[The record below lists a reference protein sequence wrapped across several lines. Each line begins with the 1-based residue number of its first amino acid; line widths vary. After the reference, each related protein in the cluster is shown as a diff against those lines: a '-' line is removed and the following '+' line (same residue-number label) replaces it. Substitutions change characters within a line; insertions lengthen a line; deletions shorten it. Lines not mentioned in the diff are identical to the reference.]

1 VIIKNFKAVVISD
14 RNFRWI
20 LIALVSFSLIPRLIN
35 LDQSLLD
42 LQPFRQTQTAMT
54 VWMFLTEG
62 VDLFNYQTPIFGPPF
77 YAPFEFPLYQYFAV
91 LIFRLGISDI
101 EIASRITTILFYI
114 LSCWSLYKVI
124 HLLFKSRK
132 VTLLTLV
139 HFCFT
144 PFSINWS
151 RAVTIEYCALFFCL
165 LTLYFFLLLRTKHA
179 QNYWHL
185 MLGTLIACL
194 AFSIKLTTAYPYVL
208 FMFLVFGYDSFK
220 QLKLLKKNS
229 SFSQLRLQFWPLI
242 LKGILFFV
250 LPFGLMY
257 LWVRHTDLLKMESA
271 FSYVTTSSSLKDW
284 NFGTWDDKLSWNNW
298 MVIFNRINNSLLPF
312 MLAIPLI
319 VYFTRAS
326 GQHFRKYVFLLLFFP
341 LVTIATFFNL
351 YYQHDYYLAALMPF
365 FSILFALSMLAFV
378 EFLWV
383 PFFRKNYKI
392 YTMFMAAGLVLLI
405 YTFVNDDSNKEYYR
419 YLYSTNQQSDYEQY
433 VLGQAIAKTTKP
445 DELVIVTDFEWSSE
459 VLYSAKRKG
468 LMWTDGNELEI
479 NRFRSDLH
487 KTPYACIVSRNPDRY
502 PKLLSEFSIKQKFKR
517 GPFYFFM
524 LN

>member
-1 VIIKNFKAVVISD
+1 MTSEKS
-14 RNFRWI
+14 FRWI
-20 LIALVSFSLIPRLIN
+20 LVFIVGMSLIPRIIN

-42 LQPFRQTQTAMT
+42 IQPFRQTQTAIT
-54 VWMFLTEG
+54 IWMFLKEG

-77 YAPFEFPLYQYFAV
+77 YAPFEFPLYQYCAYLIYRIGFA
-91 LIFRLGISDI
+91 DI
-101 EIASRITTILFYI
+101 EVAARITTIVFYV
-114 LSCWSLYKVI
+114 LTCWMLIK
-124 HLLFKSRK
+124 
-132 VTLLTLV
+132 LTNLIFNSKKITFLALV

-144 PFSINWS
+144 PFSMNWS

-165 LTLYFFLLLRTKHA
+165 LMLYYFIRLRSSNSLKFPHFFFGALL
-179 QNYWHL
+179 
-185 MLGTLIACL
+185 ACL
-194 AFSIKLTTAYPYVL
+194 AYSIKLTTAYPYVIILLLLL
-208 FMFLVFGYDSFK
+208 FSDLIGH
-220 QLKLLKKNS
+220 LKSTDKTS
-229 SFSQLRLQFWPLI
+229 SLFQYFHKFWPLI
-242 LKGILFFV
+242 TKGILFII
-250 LPFGLMY
+250 LPFFVMY

-271 FSYVTTSSSLKDW
+271 FSYVTTSSSLKNW

-312 MLAIPLI
+312 VLAIPVI
-319 VYFTRAS
+319 VYFTKES
-326 GQHFRKYVFLLLFFP
+326 GQHFRKYVFLLLLLP

-365 FSILFALSMLAFV
+365 FSILFALSILAFV

-392 YTMFMAAGLVLLI
+392 YTLFMAAGLVLQF
-405 YTFVNDDSNKEYYR
+405 YTFVNDDSNKEYCR
-419 YLYSTNQQSDYEQY
+419 YLNSTNQQSDYEQY

-468 LMWTDGNELEI
+468 LMWTAGNELEI

-487 KTPYACIVSRNPDRY
+487 KTPYACIVSRNPDRCA
-502 PKLLSEFSIKQKFKR
+502 KLLSEFSVKQKFKR
-517 GPFYFFM
+517 GPFYFFI